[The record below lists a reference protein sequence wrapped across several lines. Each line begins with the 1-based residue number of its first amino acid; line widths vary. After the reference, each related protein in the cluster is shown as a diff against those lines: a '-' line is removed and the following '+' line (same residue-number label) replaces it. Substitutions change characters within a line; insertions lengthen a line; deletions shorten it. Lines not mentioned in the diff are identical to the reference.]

1 MGEKPLWETIDPNKR
16 RSIFIG
22 LLIAQFL
29 VCLSGTIL
37 STSVTPMIEELG
49 GFELFSWM
57 FTAYLLTQAIGIP
70 MAGKLSDIYGRRIIY
85 VSGLAIF
92 TLSLI
97 LCGMIS
103 SLMLVIVFRALQG
116 LGGGMMIPVINA
128 TVADVYPPGERAR
141 IQGIYGS
148 LFGIGLALGPVLG
161 GVINDLFGW
170 RWVFFI
176 NVPFLLVSLFL
187 CLRSMPSVR
196 KPGKPSIDFAGIAL
210 ISCFLLVVLIILSF
224 CGGTFAW
231 ASLETVVLVVAAIA
245 LICGFILTEKRVRD
259 PVIDLKMFGN
269 KVVAWACIGQ
279 FVINLCTMGATTY
292 IARYFQGVLLL
303 DATTAGFYLLPF
315 VAGMLITSLSSGFL
329 LNRTG
334 YRIWLI
340 LGPVLS
346 SVGLLLIYTVIP
358 GTSLIAL
365 FVYMF
370 ILGFGSGCLNSILV
384 VAVQNNVDK
393 DMGMAMSGMSI
404 FRSMGTTVSTA
415 FMMVIINLVM
425 APGLG
430 SILPPDIAAKYPLDS
445 GILDFINTPDLLPF
459 ADQIRDLYASGIGT
473 GYLICG
479 ILVLL
484 VLILVFYL
492 KDDKKKASE

>member
-1 MGEKPLWETIDPNKR
+1 MSEKPLWETIDPNKR
-16 RSIFIG
+16 QSIFIG

-37 STSVTPMIEELG
+37 STSVTPIIEELG

-70 MAGKLSDIYGRRIIY
+70 MAGKLSDIYGRRIVY
-85 VSGLAIF
+85 VLGLAIF
-92 TLSLI
+92 TVSLF
-97 LCGMIS
+97 LCGIS
-103 SLMLVIVFRALQG
+103 DSLMMIIVFRAVQG

-128 TVADVYPPGERAR
+128 TVADVYPPRERAR

-176 NVPFLLVSLFL
+176 NVPFLLVSLVL

-196 KPGKPSIDFAGIAL
+196 KPGKPYIDFAGIAL
-210 ISCFLLVVLIILSF
+210 ISSFLLVVLIILTF

-231 ASLETVVLVVAAIA
+231 ASLETVILVVAAVM
-245 LICGFILTEKRVRD
+245 LISGFVLTEKRVKA
-259 PVIDLKMFGN
+259 PVIDLKLFSN
-269 KVVAWACIGQ
+269 KVVTWACIGQ
-279 FVINLCTMGATTY
+279 FIINLCTMGATTY

-334 YRIWLI
+334 YRLWLV

-346 SVGLLLIYTVIP
+346 SIGLLLIYTVIP
-358 GTSLIAL
+358 GTSLLLL

-415 FMMVIINLVM
+415 FMVVIINLVM

-445 GILDFINTPDLLPF
+445 GILDFINTADLAPF
-459 ADQIRDLYASGIGT
+459 ADQIRELYASGIGM

-479 ILVLL
+479 VLVLL
-484 VLILVFYL
+484 VLILVLYL
-492 KDDKKKASE
+492 RDDKKGPSE

>member
-1 MGEKPLWETIDPNKR
+1 
-16 RSIFIG
+16 
-22 LLIAQFL
+22 
-29 VCLSGTIL
+29 
-37 STSVTPMIEELG
+37 
-49 GFELFSWM
+49 
-57 FTAYLLTQAIGIP
+57 
-70 MAGKLSDIYGRRIIY
+70 
-85 VSGLAIF
+85 
-92 TLSLI
+92 
-97 LCGMIS
+97 
-103 SLMLVIVFRALQG
+103 
-116 LGGGMMIPVINA
+116 
-128 TVADVYPPGERAR
+128 
-141 IQGIYGS
+141 
-148 LFGIGLALGPVLG
+148 
-161 GVINDLFGW
+161 
-170 RWVFFI
+170 
-176 NVPFLLVSLFL
+176 
-187 CLRSMPSVR
+187 
-196 KPGKPSIDFAGIAL
+196 
-210 ISCFLLVVLIILSF
+210 
-224 CGGTFAW
+224 
-231 ASLETVVLVVAAIA
+231 
-245 LICGFILTEKRVRD
+245 
-259 PVIDLKMFGN
+259 
-269 KVVAWACIGQ
+269 
-279 FVINLCTMGATTY
+279 
-292 IARYFQGVLLL
+292 
-303 DATTAGFYLLPF
+303 
-315 VAGMLITSLSSGFL
+315 MLITSLSSGFL

-415 FMMVIINLVM
+415 FMVVIINLVM

-445 GILDFINTPDLLPF
+445 GILDFINSPDLMPF
-459 ADQIRDLYASGIGT
+459 ADQIRELYASGISM